1 MLAPPPLAVRLIPA
15 DLSLLGVR
23 SIVAVFRGDFALEA
37 RSIAPLPPP
46 PPPPPLDVRVNPP
59 PPALGVRCR
68 APPPPLVARTNALSP
83 SPPPPPLDVRVN
95 PPPPALGV
103 RCRSPPPPLEA
114 PINALSPPP
123 PPLWARANPPP
134 APLLDVRSVLGD
146 RLIMTAGPVNA
157 VSACCSAVIQNGGG
171 IRAWGHVKASLGFRV

>member
-23 SIVAVFRGDFALEA
+23 SIVAVFRGDFALET
-37 RSIAPLPPP
+37 RSIAPLPL

-68 APPPPLVARTNALSP
+68 APPPPLEAR
-83 SPPPPPLDVRVN
+83 
-95 PPPPALGV
+95 
-103 RCRSPPPPLEA
+103 
-114 PINALSPPP
+114 INALSPPP
-123 PPLWARANPPP
+123 PPLRARANPPP

-146 RLIMTAGPVNA
+146 RLIITAGPVKA

-171 IRAWGHVKASLGFRV
+171 IRAWGHVKALRVLV